1 MAELTIGERKVLGKL
16 AEYDKLVS
24 ASELASELQERNE
37 RVISILNSLAEKG
50 FIKLDTREH
59 MTHRL
64 TDEGRSYVKD
74 GLPEERLFHAVT
86 RLGGQAE
93 LDKAVAEAGLDKQ
106 AKGISVNWARR
117 NGWLE
122 IEKTNGTTVLK
133 VKVENA
139 ESSVKNVLVL
149 LNKGDVN
156 VPTKLAGGL
165 ETAVERTLVEE
176 KTAKMFEAAIAENR
190 RGEIESLLSQTAEG
204 ITDLTP
210 ELIASGE
217 WRNCTFRPYNVELEP
232 AFVNYGKKHPY
243 NEFIDWLKEVLV
255 GMGFNEWYG
264 PYVETEFWNNDV
276 LFVPQDHVAREVQD
290 QFKITEPYDHGDIP
304 DEKYYRKVKAVHEN
318 GGDTGST
325 GWEAPFSREVT
336 TRLCLRSH
344 TTPVSIRY
352 LWENPE
358 SPQKM
363 FIIDRNFRSESL
375 SATHAQE
382 FNQFDGIIMDK
393 GLTLRDLM
401 GYLKEVCH
409 RMGIKK
415 VKFKPGQFP
424 FTEPSIEGFAK
435 HDTLGW
441 IEVAPG
447 GIFRPEVTRPLGI
460 TDPVLAWGIGAGR
473 LYMAS
478 MDIKDIRD
486 LYSRDLTWLRRA
498 YFVR

>member
-1 MAELTIGERKVLGKL
+1 MVELTIGERKILGKL
-16 AEYDKLVS
+16 AEYDRLVS
-24 ASELASELQERNE
+24 ASELANELQERNE
-37 RVISILNSLAEKG
+37 RVISILNSIAEKG
-50 FIKLDTREH
+50 LIRLDIREH

-93 LDKAVAEAGLDKQ
+93 LDKAVAEAGLEKQ

-122 IEKTNGTTVLK
+122 IEKTKGTTVLK

-149 LNKGDVN
+149 LDRGDVI

-165 ETAVERTLVEE
+165 ETAVERTLGEE
-176 KTAKMFEAAIAENR
+176 KITKIFETSIVKKGRSA
-190 RGEIESLLSQTAEG
+190 IESILSQTAEG

-217 WRNCTFRPYNVELEP
+217 WKNCTFRPYNVELEP

-304 DEKYYRKVKAVHEN
+304 DEKYYRRVKAVHEN

-325 GWEAPFSREVT
+325 GWEAPFNREVT

-352 LWENPE
+352 LWEHPE

-375 SATHAQE
+375 DASHAQE

-460 TDPVLAWGIGAGR
+460 ADPVLAWGIGAGR

-486 LYSRDLTWLRRA
+486 LFSRDLTWLRRA